1 MRRYPLLTRKEA
13 QQRLHVSESTLD
25 RLVRS
30 GAIAKFRVSKR
41 GVRIDPASVD
51 AYLARGRVP
60 AAAPAVRDQAA

>member
-1 MRRYPLLTRKEA
+1 MGHYPLLTRKEA
-13 QQRLHVSESTLD
+13 GERLHVSESTLD

-60 AAAPAVRDQAA
+60 AAVPAVRREAA